1 MRNIGVVES
10 TGQIASQP
18 WMAASET
25 RAVMAALSAGGTEV
39 RFVGGCVR
47 DAVLRRPVKD
57 VDIGTPQSPE
67 AVTRAL
73 EQTGIKVIPT
83 GIKHGTVTAVVGAA
97 RFEITTLRVDVETD
111 GRHARVAFTDDWKED
126 AARRDF
132 TINTLSC
139 TLEGDIYDP
148 FGGLEDLGRGRIR
161 FVGVARER
169 IAEDTLRLLRFFR
182 FYGDYGR
189 PPADPEALSACRVLA
204 PELKR
209 LSGERVRDEMLR
221 ILSLATCAETI
232 ALMRGEHV
240 LEQILPEAKLV
251 GRLRSLAWLETRAF
265 KRDSVVPDPLRRLA
279 ALLDREGSDAG
290 VVARRLRLS
299 NRDRDRLALLLRPG
313 FDLTAK
319 ASDHSL
325 HRALYRIGRDRVR
338 DLILLNWA
346 TELSIAPGGET
357 GRNAA
362 WIDRLDSVDR
372 WAIPDFPLTGSD
384 AHKFGLPRG
393 PEIGRLLAEVEA
405 WWEDGDFQAD
415 RDTCLNRL
423 EELIGHEPDML

>member
-1 MRNIGVVES
+1 MGK
-10 TGQIASQP
+10 IAPQP

-25 RAVMAALSAGGTEV
+25 RAVMAALTTDGADV

-47 DAVLRRPVKD
+47 DSVLKRPVKD
-57 VDIGTPQSPE
+57 IDMGTPRSPE
-67 AVTRAL
+67 EVIRAL
-73 EQTGIKVIPT
+73 ERAGIKVIPT
-83 GIKHGTVTAVVGAA
+83 GLKHGTVTAVVGASH
-97 RFEITTLRVDVETD
+97 FEITTLRVDVETD

-139 TLEGDIYDP
+139 TLDGDVYDP

-189 PPADPEALSACRVLA
+189 PPADPEALAACRLLA
-204 PELKR
+204 PELRR
-209 LSGERVRDEMLR
+209 LSGERVRDEVFR
-221 ILSLATCAETI
+221 ILSLANCAETI

-240 LEQILPEAKLV
+240 LEQTLPEGTLV
-251 GRLRSLAWLETRAF
+251 GRLRGLVWLETRAF
-265 KRDSVVPDPLRRLA
+265 KRDGIAADTLRRLA
-279 ALLDREGSDAG
+279 ALLDSEQSDADG
-290 VVARRLRLS
+290 VAWRLRLS
-299 NRDRDRLALLLRPG
+299 NRDRDRLALLLNPG

-319 ASDHSL
+319 TSDHSL

-346 TELSIAPGGET
+346 TELSIEPGGEA
-357 GRNAA
+357 GRNIA
-362 WIDRLDSVDR
+362 WIDRLDAADR
-372 WAIPDFPLTGSD
+372 WTIPDFPLAGRD
-384 AHKFGLPRG
+384 AQKLGLPRG

-415 RDTCLNRL
+415 RDACLARL
-423 EELIGHEPDML
+423 RELIGQEPDML